1 MDISLP
7 NIKESRI
14 GIIYVYYER
23 KNQQKNQ
30 TNISFFIKHGLR
42 NNKWLNLNIETL
54 FVINGNQCEVVIPNK
69 PNINI
74 LKEENCSDW
83 EGWLNG
89 IKFYEKKYNKPIW
102 EIFDYLNLINC
113 SCFGPIYE
121 DNIQDHWLFPFYNRM
136 LKYNAVICSPCLSF
150 LPNTNPGGTGPKV
163 VPTFSLLRCSEHII
177 RILTTEQISCKDE
190 SSIDD
195 YHKIRILNDF
205 GTHTNTVWGKK
216 YDKMDAIFTGEYG
229 LSRILINNGYKVTSL
244 LYDFDCHDEKYW
256 SINNNREP
264 DRFNAFNG
272 TNIPLSTIFIKNLWR
287 WENHYVGLPVLYNEC
302 INFMYCK
309 LNVRPL
315 LNYKSNIP
323 NYNYDLLSISQ
334 WNSKEEYY
342 NNYGYVEEEII
353 FVKPEIKP
361 KNCAIYAHYDSDNI
375 IKDYVIQSI
384 NALIYVGYDIIFYT
398 SSETINNIDQ
408 STLPFTINYIKNTG
422 PGCDWN
428 IWNIACKKIVELNKI
443 YDNILLLNDSLILPI
458 NGIENFKN
466 TIEKMRNSSDFW
478 GHWDSNE
485 IEWHIVCIPVEFKYK
500 MIHDII
506 RFISDNLPNT
516 YMTPED
522 LKSHYIRK
530 LEVKLPTYLRNLG
543 YKHNIVIPSK
553 ILDNSFICPV
563 FNPNNIYKW
572 INNPNTFAFKWK
584 YSISY
589 IQPETVSPEL
599 NHLTRFLYYGKHG
612 TISDAEKDG
621 FFPSSH
627 YDI

>member
-113 SCFGPIYE
+113 GCFGPIYE

-190 SSIDD
+190 SSIND
-195 YHKIRILNDF
+195 DF

-216 YDKMDAIFTGEYG
+216 YDKMDAVLTGEYG

-264 DRFNAFNG
+264 DRFNTFNG

-287 WENHYVGLPVLYNEC
+287 WGNHYVGLPVLYNEC
-302 INFMYCK
+302 INFMYSK
-309 LNVRPL
+309 LNMTPL
-315 LNYKSNIP
+315 LNYKSNIQNMISP

-353 FVKPEIKP
+353 FLKPEINP
-361 KNCAIYAHYDSDNI
+361 KNCVIYTHYDSDNI

-408 STLPFTINYIKNTG
+408 STLPFTINYIENNG
-422 PGCDWN
+422 PGTDWE
-428 IWNIACKKIVELNKI
+428 IWHLVCKKIVEQNKI
-443 YDNILLLNDSLILPI
+443 YDNILLLNDSIILPI

-466 TIEKMRNSSDFW
+466 TIAKMRNSSDFW

-485 IEWHIVCIPVEFKYK
+485 VEWHIVGTPIEFKYK
-500 MIHDII
+500 MINDILGFFNSHLEI
-506 RFISDNLPNT
+506 
-516 YMTPED
+516 
-522 LKSHYIRK
+522 LKSEPKNIRWLNIILK
-530 LEVKLPTYLRNLG
+530 VEVKFAKYLCNLG
-543 YKHNIVIPSK
+543 YKHNVVINSQL
-553 ILDNSFICPV
+553 LDNTVTCPP
-563 FNPNNIYKW
+563 FNPTNIYRW
-572 INNPNTFAFKWK
+572 INNPNTFGIKWK
-584 YSISY
+584 YNISY
-589 IQPETVSPEL
+589 LHPEL
-599 NHLTRFLYYGKHG
+599 ISSEFNYLTRFLYYGKNG
-612 TISDAEKDG
+612 TISKGERDG
-621 FFPSSH
+621 AFSRSS
-627 YDI
+627 YDL